1 MSDKSFCEMIK
12 EAIDDEQKAVPFYIK
27 LADVFRE
34 EQRKK
39 LTDPVFFTSINSL
52 MTELID
58 TIAKDENKHKEILE
72 KINLLE
78 CRCSTL

>member
-1 MSDKSFCEMIK
+1 MADKSFCEMIK
-12 EAIDDEQKAVPFYIK
+12 EAIDDEQKAVPFYVK

-39 LTDPVFFTSINSL
+39 LTDPELVEVKNTL

-58 TIAKDENKHKEILE
+58 TIAKDEKKHKEILE

-78 CRCSTL
+78 CRV